1 MLFQL
6 YNKEQISLYL
16 QLKNDDTFALVSKE
30 GKEYLALK
38 KGDLGQRGQ
47 DGQGWQ
53 QRTSRHECHF
63 HHLVSLLLCRQE
75 GI

>member
-30 GKEYLALK
+30 WKEYLALK

-47 DGQGWQ
+47 DG
-53 QRTSRHECHF
+53 
-63 HHLVSLLLCRQE
+63 
-75 GI
+75 